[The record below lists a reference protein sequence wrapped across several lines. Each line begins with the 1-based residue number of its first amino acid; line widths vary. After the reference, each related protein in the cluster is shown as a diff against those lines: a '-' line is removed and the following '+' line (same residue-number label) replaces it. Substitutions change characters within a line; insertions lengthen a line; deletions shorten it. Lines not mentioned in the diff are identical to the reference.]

1 MGTARNKKDV
11 IALCCADIH
20 LSLNPPLARKGEE
33 QQPGGWFSAM
43 ARPLKELEDLKMDLG
58 GVPILMA
65 GDLFDKHNPSPEL
78 INFAMDHLPQMYAIP
93 GQHDLPFHSYAD
105 IEKSAYWTMVKHE
118 RIKNISPS
126 KPWAVGRDLTVCGF
140 PWGSPVV
147 PNVWEWTHRSSRDLF
162 VALVHEYTWVHGA
175 SYHGAPDG
183 AQLKR
188 EKYEGY
194 DTVIIG
200 DNHISWDAGTAGTG
214 QARQYIFNC
223 GGFYRRKS
231 DEVNHRPRVGL
242 IHADGSVES
251 HYLDC
256 SKDILIPTPHEEQ
269 GLDAIVNH
277 DLTAFLARLQDLQG
291 LSLDYREELLR
302 AVAGQPENV
311 RKLIVEALGC

>member
-11 IALCCADIH
+11 IAIACADIH

-58 GVPILMA
+58 GVPILCA
-65 GDLFDKHNPSPEL
+65 GDVFDRHNPSPEL
-78 INFAMDHLPQMYAIP
+78 INFAMDHLPEMYAIP

-118 RIKNISPS
+118 RVHNL
-126 KPWAVGRDLTVCGF
+126 KPAVGTGILRNGLSVWGW
-140 PWGSPVV
+140 PWGTPVV
-147 PNVWEWTHRSSRDLF
+147 PCPLRRGGCLN
-162 VALVHEYTWVHGA
+162 VALVHEYTWIDGA
-175 SYHGAPDG
+175 GYPGAPQE
-183 AQLKR
+183 AKAAPR
-188 EKYEGY
+188 KYDGY
-194 DTVIIG
+194 DVVIIG
-200 DNHISWDAGTAGTG
+200 DNHISWSIEERACKEDGGDKL
-214 QARQYIFNC
+214 IFNC

-256 SKDILIPTPHEEQ
+256 SKDILGPTAHEEQ
-269 GLDAIVNH
+269 AIVSSEVA
-277 DLTAFLARLQDLQG
+277 AFVSRLRSLQG
-291 LSLDYREELLR
+291 MSLDYREELMR
-302 AVAGQPENV
+302 AVVGQPDDV
-311 RKLIVEALGC
+311 KKLIVEALG